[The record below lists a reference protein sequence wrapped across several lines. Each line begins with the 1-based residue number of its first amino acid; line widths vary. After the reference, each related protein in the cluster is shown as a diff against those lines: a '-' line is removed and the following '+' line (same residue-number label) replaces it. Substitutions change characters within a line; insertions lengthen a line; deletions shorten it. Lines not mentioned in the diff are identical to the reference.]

1 MHEVNDEDLGKL
13 KFLRVS
19 EARNAFREVMEDGD
33 KIVVTRHGDPI
44 KILLDYAYY
53 KQMIAALKAVK
64 S

>member
-19 EARNAFREVMEDGD
+19 EARNAFREVMEDDD

-44 KILLDYAYY
+44 KILLDYADY
-53 KQMIAALKAVK
+53 KKMVSALKAVK

>member
-19 EARNAFREVMEDGD
+19 EARNAFREVMEDDD
-33 KIVVTRHGDPI
+33 KIVVTRYGDPI
-44 KILLDYAYY
+44 KILLDYADY
-53 KQMIAALKAVK
+53 KKMVSALKAVK